1 MLSSLGEFSIL
12 NDEFYIK
19 TDELF
24 LENDEFVKSSADGS
38 HLNQIRFVLK
48 FVLKMFDC
56 FSGSERISNELVTP
70 QWCCWVRFRIQN
82 DGFIYF
88 TKTDDFMLTQ

>member
-48 FVLKMFDC
+48 FVLKMFE
-56 FSGSERISNELVTP
+56 FERIGDSAVVLLGT
-70 QWCCWVRFRIQN
+70 FSHS
-82 DGFIYF
+82 
-88 TKTDDFMLTQ
+88 K

>member
-48 FVLKMFDC
+48 FVLTN
-56 FSGSERISNELVTP
+56 SNELVTP

>member
-56 FSGSERISNELVTP
+56 FSGSERIRTN
-70 QWCCWVRFRIQN
+70 W
-82 DGFIYF
+82 
-88 TKTDDFMLTQ
+88 